1 MAVHAPI
8 ASGGG
13 EGSGLVAARVLAD
26 GVVVPVDSGAGVRLL
41 AELDGLGRYAL
52 AFTRSGLRETRFV
65 WVDGTA
71 WFAVC
76 LTRERRAEGDERP
89 PSALVEIERA
99 APPFG
104 LTLRQLDV
112 LTLLCGGLSNPQ
124 IGAHLHMTARTVS
137 THVARILAKLGQA
150 TRAGAAAA
158 AIDQG
163 LLRVPVPGGGRAL
176 GVLGVA
182 RVEQIAAGLAPTTLP
197 RPDPGWQ
204 RVLRPRLRPIRL
216 GTVIDTATP
225 QGGDGE
231 EVRNGSALAIAEL
244 NARGGVAG
252 RLIEQVLVE
261 VDVEHRG
268 SFPAALRRLV
278 EEDVDAVI
286 GGYSLFV
293 EPEDYLAAREHGCPI
308 LTTMTSAE
316 QASWVREDPA
326 SFGRVFQ
333 VCPTEH
339 NYATGALDFLL
350 HLRETGAWEPS
361 SRLLLPVETAVDGGQ
376 PFDEHARDL
385 ATSAG
390 YDVGDA
396 LVVPVRDV
404 DWAPVIDAIRE
415 DEPAAVMITH
425 FAPQQA
431 AAFQRAFVASG
442 ARTLVYM
449 VYSPSTPAF
458 LRAAGPAAEGVVWST
473 VTGTYPDAAGREFR
487 RRYTAAFG
495 RPPGRALAGSAFD
508 QVHVLALAWAAVG
521 DAHRFAEVADELR
534 RISHRGVNG
543 VYLLGARDQ
552 TGRAYPLET
561 ADPSLGQAHL
571 VFQVQDGEHR
581 VLHPAPYGES
591 DFRPP
596 PWLAPLA
603 LTR

>member
-8 ASGGG
+8 ASGDG
-13 EGSGLVAARVLAD
+13 EASGLVAARVLAD
-26 GVVVPVDSGAGVRLL
+26 GVVVPVDSGAGMRLL
-41 AELDGLGRYAL
+41 DELDGLGRYAL

-65 WVDGTA
+65 WVHDGA
-71 WFAVC
+71 WYAVC

-89 PSALVEIERA
+89 PSAVVEIERA
-99 APPFG
+99 RPPFG

-182 RVEQIAAGLAPTTLP
+182 RVEQIAAGLAPTALP

-261 VDVEHRG
+261 VDVEDRG

-278 EEDVDAVI
+278 DEDVDAVI

-293 EPEDYLAAREHGCPI
+293 EPRDYLVARDHGCPI

-339 NYATGALDFLL
+339 NYATGALDFLT

-361 SRLLLPVETAVDGGQ
+361 TRLLLPVETVVDGGQ
-376 PFDEHARDL
+376 PFGATARDL
-385 ATSAG
+385 AASAG
-390 YDVGDA
+390 YDVSDA

-404 DWAPVIDAIRE
+404 DWAPVIAAIRE
-415 DEPAAVMITH
+415 DEPAAVVLTH
-425 FAPQQA
+425 FAPREA

-442 ARTLVYM
+442 AHTLVYM
-449 VYSPSTPAF
+449 IYSPSTPAF
-458 LRAAGPAAEGVVWST
+458 LRAAGAAAEGVVWST

-508 QVHVLALAWAAVG
+508 QVHVLALAWAQVG

-534 RISHRGVNG
+534 HISHRGVNG
-543 VYLLGARDQ
+543 VYQLGARDQ

-581 VLHPAPYGES
+581 VLHPAPYGECA
-591 DFRPP
+591 FRAP
-596 PWLAPLA
+596 PWLTPLA
-603 LTR
+603 VMR